1 MCFIP
6 ISYNSDIPPP
16 DVINNSATCSKF
28 SQFVSDTIKWVS
40 AGFIAVWGPVDL
52 IASLY
57 LVLPLNVEPTKTWLC
72 HNERY
77 LNLWIRDLPF
87 KLAHLC
93 DLLRYVLPRHFQTTF
108 DDKNGYQHVLL
119 HSSSH
124 TYFGFQWQ
132 GFYFIFCTL
141 PFGWKASVFIYHKL
155 FLEVSGAGGS
165 IGVLASQYIDYWH
178 VGQTFT
184 APLQMT
190 RGPSFQWALA
200 AACVMLLLAHWG
212 GLFYWS
218 WQVTV
223 HSFDLGVFS
232 RFCVWLGASS
242 FSHPPRKKNQV
253 CHISLKTL
261 QCYSGKVISLS
272 LAILGCKLY
281 VPEVFKS
288 TSCHSGSSQGRNS
301 SLETQGQSV
310 GLGEKAGRKFSST
323 DKRAPGYQLSQN
335 YFQEFRQM
343 PAPDWSQKMLCTI
356 VPNWQTVS
364 PEFFLWV
371 RRWWLLSRQTYPV
384 RSPSLCMQG
393 ELLFSTLLTR
403 NERTTNKSK
412 KRLGCYQQEQFNL
425 PGEYSVFD
433 RS

>member
-1 MCFIP
+1 
-6 ISYNSDIPPP
+6 
-16 DVINNSATCSKF
+16 
-28 SQFVSDTIKWVS
+28 
-40 AGFIAVWGPVDL
+40 
-52 IASLY
+52 
-57 LVLPLNVEPTKTWLC
+57 
-72 HNERY
+72 
-77 LNLWIRDLPF
+77 
-87 KLAHLC
+87 
-93 DLLRYVLPRHFQTTF
+93 
-108 DDKNGYQHVLL
+108 
-119 HSSSH
+119 
-124 TYFGFQWQ
+124 
-132 GFYFIFCTL
+132 
-141 PFGWKASVFIYHKL
+141 
-155 FLEVSGAGGS
+155 
-165 IGVLASQYIDYWH
+165 
-178 VGQTFT
+178 
-184 APLQMT
+184 MT

-343 PAPDWSQKMLCTI
+343 PAPDWAQKMLCII
-356 VPNWQTVS
+356 VPNRRRVS
-364 PEFFLWV
+364 LFVSSYTTAIFSPH
-371 RRWWLLSRQTYPV
+371 LLGSFTK
-384 RSPSLCMQG
+384 
-393 ELLFSTLLTR
+393 LLR
-403 NERTTNKSK
+403 ERETFTF
-412 KRLGCYQQEQFNL
+412 YFPNL
-425 PGEYSVFD
+425 PETKELPMSRKNVWDAISRSNWIWPEYSVFHGSQCIVNN
-433 RS
+433 RKFKIRRRQKVK